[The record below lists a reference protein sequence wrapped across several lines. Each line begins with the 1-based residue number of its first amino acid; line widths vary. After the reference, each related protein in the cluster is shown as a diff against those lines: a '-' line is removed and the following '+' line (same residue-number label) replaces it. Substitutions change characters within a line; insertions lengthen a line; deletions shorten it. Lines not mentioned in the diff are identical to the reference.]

1 MTLDT
6 GTPRMPRRGTSEAR
20 PATMPLPRG
29 PAAGR
34 PIPEAAP
41 VPMTASLRQ
50 GVISAAL
57 AYALWGL
64 FPLYFKHLAGVPSLE
79 VVAHRIVWCLL
90 LMVGVLTAMRR
101 WAWLGPVLRSPKVLA
116 TFTASA
122 LLLSANWLTYVWAV
136 QHDHVLDASL
146 GYFINP
152 LVNVALG
159 YCFLH
164 ERPRPAQWAAVGL
177 AAAGVLWLTLQT
189 GRLPWVALIL
199 AGSFGVYGLLRKIA
213 VLGALEGLVLECLVV
228 APAAIIGLAWW
239 GHQGQG
245 ALSSGDTGLIGLLLL
260 AGPLTAAPLLLFA
273 AGARRIPMATLGLLQ
288 YISPSIQF
296 MLGVWLYHE
305 PFSAARVLGFGLIW
319 AALAVYSAE
328 GWWRS
333 RQPVNT

>member
-1 MTLDT
+1 M
-6 GTPRMPRRGTSEAR
+6 RH
-20 PATMPLPRG
+20 
-29 PAAGR
+29 
-34 PIPEAAP
+34 
-41 VPMTASLRQ
+41 

-57 AYALWGL
+57 AYAMWGL
-64 FPLYFKHLAGVPSLE
+64 FPLYFKHLGGVPSME

-90 LMVGVLTAMRR
+90 LMVLVLSFMKR
-101 WAWLGPVLRSPKVLA
+101 WAWLGPVLRSPKVLGA
-116 TFTASA
+116 FTASA

-159 YCFLH
+159 FFFLH
-164 ERPRPAQWAAVGL
+164 ERPRPAQWLAVGL
-177 AAAGVLWLTLQT
+177 AAAGVLWLTVQT

-199 AGSFGVYGLLRKIA
+199 AASFGVYGLLRKIA

-228 APAAIIGLAWW
+228 APVAIVALAWW
-239 GHQGQG
+239 GRQGHS
-245 ALSSGDTGLIGLLLL
+245 ALNSGDAGLIGLLLL

-288 YISPSIQF
+288 YISPSLQF
-296 MLGVWLYHE
+296 ILGVWLYHE

-333 RQPVNT
+333 RQPAATLQAQGSAR